1 MATKRD
7 KERLARLDREIAELR
22 HRISMSLILERNG
35 QAGRDLDRLEVLDK
49 KRAALRARIKK
60 YTGDGV
66 GGSARRLTSRSVGSS
81 PTPPTI
87 QGEA

>member
-7 KERLARLDREIAELR
+7 KERLARLDREIEWLKSNRFKDRVKIA
-22 HRISMSLILERNG
+22 
-35 QAGRDLDRLEVLDK
+35 QLDM

-66 GGSARRLTSRSVGSS
+66 GGSARRRTRRGVGSS
-81 PTPPTI
+81 PTPPTT
-87 QGEA
+87 QGGS

>member
-7 KERLARLDREIAELR
+7 KERLERLDREIAALKVGVGIDMILGRVGKTEL
-22 HRISMSLILERNG
+22 EY
-35 QAGRDLDRLEVLDK
+35 ARLEALDK

-81 PTPPTI
+81 PTPPTT